1 VAGDRSVLLG
11 LLIYLLVAATP
22 TLFVWVAVRW
32 LPPAFGWFM
41 DLTARR
47 RRPPPRPSLESVV
60 GHVRRLRREMR
71 CEPAN
76 RTRRVALLEAYD
88 RTLLELCGIVGVDAP
103 LAEAGPTERAF
114 ARLLTEAQVEDA
126 GIALDPPS
134 GANRP

>member
-1 VAGDRSVLLG
+1 MLLG

-22 TLFVWVAVRW
+22 TVFVWVAVRW
-32 LPPAFGWFM
+32 IPPAFEWVM
-41 DLTARR
+41 EQTARR
-47 RRPPPRPSLESVV
+47 RKQPPRPSLESVV

-76 RTRRVALLEAYD
+76 RTRRVAILEAYD

-103 LAEAGPTERAF
+103 LADADATDRDF
-114 ARLLTEAQVEDA
+114 ARLLTEAQVEEA

-134 GANRP
+134 EATRP